1 MSPVRYRAVL
11 FARQDPPDPTRSALR
26 ALRPSLNTPVL
37 GVEELPPG
45 PASAAIACL
54 AGAGG
59 PRISLALRSLRSGEV
74 VFFGPEQGIGEWQ
87 GPELALDAALSF
99 AESMGFL
106 FDDDR
111 LAQDPDAAW
120 RLWRSLLES
129 AGRGPLAAL
138 GGEPAAAPEPELVW
152 LEDVAQPALAVS
164 GSVALTKFRRGLAG
178 AAEPAPGRGR

>member
-1 MSPVRYRAVL
+1 MF

-37 GVEELPPG
+37 AVEDLPSG

-59 PRISLALRSLRSGEV
+59 PWISLALRSLRSGEV
-74 VFFGPEQGIGEWQ
+74 VFFGPEEDLGDWH
-87 GPELALDAALSF
+87 GPELALDAALTF

-111 LAQDPDAAW
+111 LGDDPEAAQ
-120 RLWRSLLES
+120 RLWRGLLAA
-129 AGRGPLAAL
+129 AGRGPRAV
-138 GGEPAAAPEPELVW
+138 GERPAAPEPELEW
-152 LEDVAQPALAVS
+152 LDDPAPPAVAVS
-164 GSVALTKFRRGLAG
+164 RAIALTKFRRALVG
-178 AAEPAPGRGR
+178 AADAAPRRAR

>member
-1 MSPVRYRAVL
+1 VL
-11 FARQDPPDPTRSALR
+11 FSRQDPPDPTRSALR

-54 AGAGG
+54 AGTGG

-74 VFFGPEQGIGEWQ
+74 VFFGPEAGTVESQE
-87 GPELALDAALSF
+87 PELALDAALSF

-111 LAQDPDAAW
+111 LAEDPDGGW
-120 RLWRSLLES
+120 RLWRGLLES
-129 AGRGPLAAL
+129 AGRGPLAA
-138 GGEPAAAPEPELVW
+138 PAGPLPAAPELDW
-152 LEDVAQPALAVS
+152 LEDVAAPALAVS
-164 GSVALTKFRRGLAG
+164 GGVALTKFRHALVGPPER
-178 AAEPAPGRGR
+178 APGRVR

>member
-1 MSPVRYRAVL
+1 MF
-11 FARQDPPDPTRSALR
+11 FARQDPPDPTRNALR

-45 PASAAIACL
+45 PASAAFACL
-54 AGAGG
+54 GGPGG

-74 VFFGPEQGIGEWQ
+74 VFFGPDEELGEWR

-111 LAQDPDAAW
+111 MAEDPDAAQ
-120 RLWRSLLES
+120 RLWRGLLEAS
-129 AGRGPLAAL
+129 GRGPLAAL
-138 GGEPAAAPEPELVW
+138 GAAAESAAEPELLWLEEVAAPAAAVGR
-152 LEDVAQPALAVS
+152 AI
-164 GSVALTKFRRGLAG
+164 ALTKFRRGLLD
-178 AAEPAPGRGR
+178 APDAPRRVR

>member
-1 MSPVRYRAVL
+1 ML

-37 GVEELPPG
+37 AVEELPPG
-45 PASAAIACL
+45 PASAALACL

-74 VFFGPEQGIGEWQ
+74 VFFGPEEGLGEWH

-111 LAQDPDAAW
+111 LGDDPDAAQ
-120 RLWRSLLES
+120 RLWRGLLEA
-129 AGRGPLAAL
+129 AGRVPLAASPPA
-138 GGEPAAAPEPELVW
+138 PAALEPELEW
-152 LEDVAQPALAVS
+152 LDDPAPAAVAVS
-164 GSVALTKFRRGLAG
+164 RAVALTKFRRALVG
-178 AAEPAPGRGR
+178 AADAAPRRAR